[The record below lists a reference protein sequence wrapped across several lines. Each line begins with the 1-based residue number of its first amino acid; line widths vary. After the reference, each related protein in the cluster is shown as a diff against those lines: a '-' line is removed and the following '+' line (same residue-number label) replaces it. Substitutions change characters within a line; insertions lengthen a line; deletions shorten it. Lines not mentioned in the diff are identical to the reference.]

1 MRRNLLT
8 LLLGGGAEHP
18 MRRLLSLLLAV
29 SASFVACM
37 ASAGHPPFFPVQC
50 VSDTGD
56 SAVAVTDRRHT
67 PGLRGSVRTATGDI
81 FSVGPLRFREAGPN
95 LIWRGKAFLLR
106 VATHQPTAPGEF
118 SGFFRG
124 RDDDGNPV
132 ILSNLSCTLFF

>member
-1 MRRNLLT
+1 MT
-8 LLLGGGAEHP
+8 
-18 MRRLLSLLLAV
+18 RLLALFLAI

-50 VSDTGD
+50 VYDTGD
-56 SAVAVTDRRHT
+56 LAVLVIDHGHT
-67 PGLRGSVRTATGDI
+67 PGLIGSVRPATGDN

-124 RDDDGNPV
+124 RDDDGNPMN
-132 ILSNLSCTLFF
+132 LSNLSCTLFIAVP

>member
-1 MRRNLLT
+1 MHPRTKLL
-8 LLLGGGAEHP
+8 A
-18 MRRLLSLLLAV
+18 LSLAI
-29 SASFVACM
+29 SACFVACM
-37 ASAGHPPFFPVQC
+37 ASAGHPPFVPVQC

-56 SAVAVTDRRHT
+56 SAVSVIDHVHT
-67 PGLRGSVRTATGDI
+67 PGLIGSVRPATGDN

-95 LIWRGKAFLLR
+95 LIWRGKTFLLR

-132 ILSNLSCTLFF
+132 ILRDLSCTLFNALPF

>member
-1 MRRNLLT
+1 MHPRTKLL
-8 LLLGGGAEHP
+8 A
-18 MRRLLSLLLAV
+18 LSLAISACFAV
-29 SASFVACM
+29 ST
-37 ASAGHPPFFPVQC
+37 ASAGHPPFFHVQC

-56 SAVAVTDRRHT
+56 SAVSVIDHGHT
-67 PGLRGSVRTATGDI
+67 PGLIGRVRPATGDN
-81 FSVGPLRFREAGPN
+81 FSVGPLRVREAGPN